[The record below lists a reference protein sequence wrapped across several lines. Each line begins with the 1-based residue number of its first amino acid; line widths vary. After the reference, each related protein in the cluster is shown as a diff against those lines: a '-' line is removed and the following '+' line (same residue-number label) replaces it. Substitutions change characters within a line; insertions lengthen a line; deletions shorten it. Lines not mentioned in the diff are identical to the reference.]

1 MDVFGFIDI
10 PTPVAL
16 VLLCISL
23 YVYYMSNTHGTFRK
37 LGIPGPKPWPV
48 IGNSIFAF
56 KKGMF
61 NTVVAGYRRFQ
72 YMGGMYG
79 TYEGR
84 TPVLTVTDLDML
96 REIMIKQFNNFPNRR
111 KYATMDQPMVDKI
124 MFNLED
130 DEWKQH
136 RALLK
141 PTLNSAR
148 LRASYPRVEKMLRSM
163 LEVMEK
169 NAKTQG
175 GQLDISLPIGCF
187 CMDVIAGIGFDV
199 DCNSIGNPNN
209 DFLVKARNFLNIFGE
224 RTFTFALFV
233 PAFVKTILDWFGI
246 MIMTKKDVLFFREFT
261 RRAIEVRRSEPDTQR
276 GRDDFFQFMI
286 DNSVVRDEKKPGNT
300 GPSSKLLTLE
310 ELYGS
315 SLTYFLAGYDT
326 SAKGF
331 FFAMYNLAMHPECL
345 KKAQQEVDDVLH
357 GDFPNPDNVQ
367 DLKYI
372 DMCIKESNRL
382 LPLGPYV
389 ERRCSQDIR
398 VLGRHIPAG
407 MNIRVPIAG
416 IHRDPNIYPDPERYD
431 PERFSPESSK
441 DRHPMAF
448 LPFGAGPR
456 GCFGQPLAMLLMRAG
471 MAAMLQRF
479 RLTPCG
485 KSEYPIRI
493 IPMSDLVPDHELW
506 LSLEPRS

>member
-1 MDVFGFIDI
+1 MDIFGIIDL
-10 PTPVAL
+10 PTPGVLIL
-16 VLLCISL
+16 VCISL
-23 YVYYMSNTHGTFRK
+23 YVYFMSSTHGTFKR

-56 KKGMF
+56 KHGMF

-84 TPVLTVTDLDML
+84 SPILTVTDLDML
-96 REIMIKQFNNFPNRR
+96 REIMVKQFNNFPNRR
-111 KYATMDQPMVDKI
+111 KYATMDQPLIDKI
-124 MFNLED
+124 MFNLD
-130 DEWKQH
+130 GDEWKQH

-141 PTLNSAR
+141 PTLNPIR
-148 LRASYPRVEKMLRSM
+148 LKASYPRIEKLLRGM
-163 LEVMEK
+163 LEVMEQKAK
-169 NAKTQG
+169 NQG

-187 CMDVIAGIGFDV
+187 CMDVIAGIGFDL
-199 DCNSIGNPNN
+199 DCNCIGNPKN
-209 DFLVKARNFLNIFGE
+209 DFLVKARHFLDTFGE
-224 RTFTFALFV
+224 RTFTFALFA
-233 PAFVKTILDWFGI
+233 PPFFKHILDWLGI
-246 MIMTKKDVLFFREFT
+246 MIMPKKEIMFLREFT
-261 RRAIEVRRSEPDTQR
+261 RQAIEVRRSKPDEQR
-276 GRDDFFQFMI
+276 GREDFFQFMI
-286 DNSVVRDEKKPGNT
+286 DNSVVRDEKKSNA
-300 GPSSKLLTLE
+300 GPSTKLLSLE

-331 FFAMYNLAMHPECL
+331 VFAMYHLAMNPECL

-367 DLKYI
+367 NLKYI
-372 DMCIKESNRL
+372 DMCIKESNRI

-389 ERRCSQDIR
+389 ERRCSQDTT
-398 VLGRHIPAG
+398 VLGQHIPAG
-407 MNIRVPIAG
+407 MNIRIPIAG
-416 IHRDPNIYPDPERYD
+416 IHHDPNIYPDPDRYD
-431 PERFSPESSK
+431 PERFTPEAMK

-471 MAAMLQRF
+471 MAAMLQRYH
-479 RLTPCG
+479 LAPCG

-493 IPMSDLVPDHELW
+493 IPMSDLVPEHDLW
-506 LSLEPRS
+506 LSLEPHK